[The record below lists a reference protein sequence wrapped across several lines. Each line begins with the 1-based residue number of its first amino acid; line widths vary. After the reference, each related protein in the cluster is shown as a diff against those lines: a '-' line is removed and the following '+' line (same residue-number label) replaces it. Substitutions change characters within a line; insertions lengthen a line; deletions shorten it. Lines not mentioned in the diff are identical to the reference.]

1 MKNKLEIQN
10 RINEL
15 EAETQQL
22 RKELELIEKSEGLDP
37 GLKEYIGKWI
47 KYKTDTSLTYFY
59 VKDVKLNEY
68 DELVFIGFGVDYFK
82 NAVVFLG
89 SEDFDHSICIEY
101 LEGLE
106 IVSTN
111 EYNFV
116 VQEFLNYIKEEMKKF
131 IKERL

>member
-68 DELVFIGFGVDYFK
+68 DELVFIGFGVDYFR